1 MSFFN
6 LLHSKNIC
14 IDDTSQSK
22 TAVLLKISYLLCE
35 NNPKLDIDALFDAF
49 WKRESLG
56 STAIGHGILIPHIR
70 SNNITS
76 AQACFI
82 KLKTPVH
89 FNTEDKQPIDLV
101 IGLVVPQEETAQH
114 LQLLQDIC
122 SEFANPVL
130 RKACR
135 SAENQDE
142 MVQLLIPSRQNATAE
157 II

>member
-6 LLHSKNIC
+6 LLHDKNIC
-14 IDDTSQSK
+14 IDETSQSK
-22 TAVLLKISYLLCE
+22 TAVLLKISYLLSE
-35 NNPKLDIDALFDAF
+35 NNPELDIDALFDAF

-70 SNNITS
+70 SNNITA

-101 IGLVVPQEETAQH
+101 IGLVVPQEETTQH
-114 LQLLQDIC
+114 LQLLHGIC
-122 SEFANPVL
+122 KEFANPVL
-130 RKACR
+130 CKACR
-135 SAENQDE
+135 SAENHSE
-142 MVQLLIPSRQNATAE
+142 LVQLLTASTRNPAAE